1 MIKTNDPGLGSKFQK
16 PIHRLMNPDGTYNIV
31 RKGGLNGI
39 RDFYKFL
46 LDIKWY
52 WFLLL
57 ITSFYFVM
65 NLAFA
70 LLYLFIGIDEL
81 HINNENQ
88 SDFFN
93 AFFFSSQTFT
103 TVGYGSI
110 SPQGKSANII
120 AMIEAFFGLSSFAVT
135 TGLLYGRF
143 SKPSLKLNFSK
154 NILITPFEKETALM
168 FKLVNLRSNV
178 LLNTKIN
185 TLFIIDKGAGF
196 DEFNKDYFSLELET
210 DKVNFF
216 PLTWTVVHKIGKD
229 SPLYG
234 LSIADLKRRN
244 AEVIV
249 MVETFE
255 ETFGQMIIQK
265 HSYGQ
270 GQWLGGKKFDK
281 NFRMDKHG
289 KLTLHIDELD
299 NMIDV
304 DIENNTDKEL
314 SHSNIKAPQNTSVDT
329 DHIDSSKN

>member
-1 MIKTNDPGLGSKFQK
+1 MIKTNDPGLGSIFQQ
-16 PIHRLMNPDGTYNIV
+16 PVRRLMNPDGSYNIV
-31 RKGGLNGI
+31 RKGGVNGI

-65 NLAFA
+65 NLFFA
-70 LLYLFIGIDEL
+70 ALYLYIGIDQL
-81 HINNENQ
+81 HITNGYQ
-88 SDFFN
+88 SDFLN

-110 SPQGKSANII
+110 SPQGKAAGVV
-120 AMIEAFFGLSSFAVT
+120 AMTEAFFGLSSFAVT

-154 NILITPFEKETALM
+154 NILITPFEGETALM

-178 LLNTKIN
+178 LLNTKIT
-185 TLFIIDKGAGF
+185 TLFIMDKGEGLE
-196 DEFNKDYFSLELET
+196 EFNKDYFNLELLT
-210 DKVNFF
+210 DKINFF
-216 PLTWTVVHKIGKD
+216 PLTLTVVHKITKD
-229 SPLYG
+229 SPLYQ
-234 LSIADLKRRN
+234 LSIEDLKKRN

-270 GQWLGGKKFDK
+270 EEWLGGKKFDR

-299 NMIDV
+299 NMID
-304 DIENNTDKEL
+304 I
-314 SHSNIKAPQNTSVDT
+314 
-329 DHIDSSKN
+329 